1 MTRATDA
8 DVEDLE
14 VSSSPAFRAIM
25 ERSEARYRADG
36 GLSTEEVRSRLAA
49 RCEAAW
55 AAEVGRRLGELHAR
69 KAKLIPWAR
78 VRRRLEA
85 AVARG
90 RKKR

>member
-1 MTRATDA
+1 MKRATQ
-8 DVEDLE
+8 
-14 VSSSPAFRAIM
+14 
-25 ERSEARYRADG
+25 
-36 GLSTEEVRSRLAA
+36 SRLAS

-55 AAEVGRRLGELHAR
+55 AAEVERRPGELDAG

-90 RKKR
+90 GAARKALDRGEGSV

>member
-1 MTRATDA
+1 MKRAKQ
-8 DVEDLE
+8 
-14 VSSSPAFRAIM
+14 
-25 ERSEARYRADG
+25 
-36 GLSTEEVRSRLAA
+36 SRLDS

-55 AAEVGRRLGELHAR
+55 AAEVERRLGGLDAG

-85 AVARG
+85 VVVRG